1 MRHNR
6 PHNRHAVYVVL
17 ILLLLIGLFTGQ
29 TLFFAW
35 ATVVGAIML
44 VVTLW
49 SLFFSTFGLR
59 IERNTRSHRAQV
71 GRKFTEHLNVVNAI
85 PFVKTPLEIQ
95 DGSTLPN
102 HRINYVTPFLLGR
115 TSHRWSAET
124 LCTVRGEFQLGPL
137 TITAVDPFGLFNI
150 PKSVAGTERLL
161 VYPTVL
167 ELKQFALPAGMLSG
181 GEARRQI
188 TQNTTANAVGVRDY
202 VQGDSINRIHW
213 KSTARRNKLIVKEF
227 EIDPLLDV
235 WLFVDFSKDALFEAS
250 SVQRLEGRGAVI
262 PIGTSIPHSTEEYG
276 VVIAASVANF
286 FIAQERA
293 LGFAAYTPHREVHA
307 PERGI
312 RQLTRILETLAV
324 ARSLSPHPLHHLLVQ
339 EAHRLSRGTTLVLV
353 TSSITLAWVTELQ
366 LLMQRGLHPV
376 CVYVEPA
383 SFGAPYASD
392 DVRGRLGFLR
402 VPTYLVRCGDDIT
415 AVLSQPLR

>member
-1 MRHNR
+1 MRNHS
-6 PHNRHAVYVVL
+6 PHNRHAVYVAL
-17 ILLLLIGLFTGQ
+17 ISLLLAGLFTGQ

-35 ATVVGAIML
+35 ATGIGAIML
-44 VVTLW
+44 VVALW
-49 SLFFSTFGLR
+49 SFFFSTFGLR
-59 IERNTRSHRAQV
+59 IERNTRSYRAQV
-71 GRKFTEHLNVVNAI
+71 GRKFTEQLNVVNASSL
-85 PFVKTPLEIQ
+85 VKTPLEIQ
-95 DGSTLPN
+95 DASTLPN
-102 HRINYVTPFLLGR
+102 HRMNYVTPFLLGR
-115 TSHRWSAET
+115 TSHRWTTET

-137 TITAVDPFGLFNI
+137 TVTSVDPFGLFSI

-167 ELKQFALPAGMLSG
+167 ELTQFALPAGMLSG

-235 WLFVDFSKDALFEAS
+235 WLFVDFSQNALFEAS
-250 SVQRLEGRGAVI
+250 SVQRTQGHGTVI
-262 PIGTSIPHSTEEYG
+262 PSGSSLPHSTEEYS

-286 FIAQERA
+286 FIAQERS
-293 LGFAAYTPHREVHA
+293 LGFAAYAPHREVYA

-324 ARSLSPHPLHHLLVQ
+324 ARSFSRHSLQHLLVQ
-339 EAHRLSRGTTLVLV
+339 EAHRLSRGTTIVLV
-353 TSSITLAWVTELQ
+353 TSSVTLDWIIELQ

-376 CVYVEPA
+376 CVYVEPS
-383 SFGAPYASD
+383 SFGAPYTSD
-392 DVRGRLGFLR
+392 DARGRLSFLR
-402 VPTYLVRCGDDIT
+402 IPTYVVRCGDDIAT
-415 AVLSQPLR
+415 VLSQPLR